1 MYDQHYTRKLQ
12 RCIFTQFK
20 DYNSCISPWA
30 YIESPSYSCAF
41 GVISNLQFL
50 KKKKRFKK
58 KKKNLP
64 IGFFVLN
71 NVLQW
76 WPFWISDP
84 MITIF
89 IYNVCSIMF
98 VVSEKTLF
106 IQILCTM
113 LNNAL
118 WWQSFQI
125 YHWQKNIHFTK
136 DHLRIN
142 IPSKFDFKRF
152 SKLQWRFIKHFK
164 MAVTAILDLWAT
176 LHEKATTMFFLH
188 ISRAITLVANY
199 IKKISGFR
207 RWLNFCF

>member
-30 YIESPSYSCAF
+30 YIGSPSYSCAF
-41 GVISNLQFL
+41 WVISNLQFL
-50 KKKKRFKK
+50 KKKKR
-58 KKKNLP
+58 
-64 IGFFVLN
+64 
-71 NVLQW
+71 
-76 WPFWISDP
+76 FWISDP

-98 VVSEKTLF
+98 VVSEKKLF

-142 IPSKFDFKRF
+142 IPSKFDFKSF
-152 SKLQWRFIKHFK
+152 SKFQWRFLKHFK
-164 MAVTAILDLWAT
+164 MAVMAILDLWST
-176 LHEKATTMFFLH
+176 LHEKATTMYFYTIQGL
-188 ISRAITLVANY
+188 
-199 IKKISGFR
+199 
-207 RWLNFCF
+207 